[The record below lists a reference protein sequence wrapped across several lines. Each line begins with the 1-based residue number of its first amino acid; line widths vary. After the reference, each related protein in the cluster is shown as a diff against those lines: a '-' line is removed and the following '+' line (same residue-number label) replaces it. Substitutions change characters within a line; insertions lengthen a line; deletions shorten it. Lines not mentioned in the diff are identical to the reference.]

1 MLSKKLTLSLVII
14 SSMVGAL
21 ACIQLVNNDL
31 GMIFGAPPRSAG
43 EALYENFDPDDVHTV
58 VISKGSGE
66 RAEFVKRH
74 GIWNMVSP
82 MRDRADYAVL
92 QTIVYFSRHLQV
104 EDVIKSKEINLE
116 KSDSHA
122 SSTYGGRYNITLK
135 DSGKNKLA
143 EYELGHRTAWHR
155 PDEKDGSL
163 IQTFFVRPGE
173 TSLDN
178 HIYVCSAPQNLN
190 ANVRQLLDRGLG
202 RLRDHHPLLFNQKG
216 IAAITIRSKGREI
229 VLVRTNAD
237 SPGWKMTK
245 PLEARTKPEKANGLI
260 LGLAQLEA
268 IRIHERKSVTI
279 PPRPPGG
286 FLLQVELQNFGSGHN
301 RLPSTLTIEPP
312 SPPDADTV
320 LATTDQRPDLFFEI
334 PLKPVTGSMTLAQL
348 PLEVDQLR
356 ERTLASFDIA
366 ALRSITVRQI
376 TEPEPIHIFL
386 GKERN
391 GRSRWM
397 LTFQD
402 DTTPANEAAMA
413 RILQAI
419 SHDEVVGF
427 ASNAASNLSRYG
439 LSPPAKRVVL
449 DFMEGEPI
457 DLFFGRA
464 ADGRFYAMRQGTTTV
479 TEIEAATYTSIAT
492 KPYQWRDSLLMPFS
506 IVDLSIMKIEQF
518 PLPVPLADPAL
529 TLKYKFLSEDWE
541 ARQFEEDVSANL
553 NKHRANQFIKFME
566 TLRVERWLNES
577 SPAAARALRSPTFRF
592 TAIFRQ
598 LDEEGD
604 LKGFHE
610 SSFDLAPASRS
621 RMNRIFYGKRID
633 DPNYFVLSMEAYRTL
648 VTPLLDTRS
657 P

>member
-1 MLSKKLTLSLVII
+1 
-14 SSMVGAL
+14 
-21 ACIQLVNNDL
+21 
-31 GMIFGAPPRSAG
+31 
-43 EALYENFDPDDVHTV
+43 
-58 VISKGSGE
+58 
-66 RAEFVKRH
+66 
-74 GIWNMVSP
+74 
-82 MRDRADYAVL
+82 
-92 QTIVYFSRHLQV
+92 
-104 EDVIKSKEINLE
+104 
-116 KSDSHA
+116 
-122 SSTYGGRYNITLK
+122 
-135 DSGKNKLA
+135 
-143 EYELGHRTAWHR
+143 
-155 PDEKDGSL
+155 
-163 IQTFFVRPGE
+163 
-173 TSLDN
+173 
-178 HIYVCSAPQNLN
+178 
-190 ANVRQLLDRGLG
+190 
-202 RLRDHHPLLFNQKG
+202 
-216 IAAITIRSKGREI
+216 
-229 VLVRTNAD
+229 
-237 SPGWKMTK
+237 
-245 PLEARTKPEKANGLI
+245 
-260 LGLAQLEA
+260 
-268 IRIHERKSVTI
+268 
-279 PPRPPGG
+279 
-286 FLLQVELQNFGSGHN
+286 
-301 RLPSTLTIEPP
+301 
-312 SPPDADTV
+312 
-320 LATTDQRPDLFFEI
+320 
-334 PLKPVTGSMTLAQL
+334 
-348 PLEVDQLR
+348 
-356 ERTLASFDIA
+356 
-366 ALRSITVRQI
+366 
-376 TEPEPIHIFL
+376 
-386 GKERN
+386 
-391 GRSRWM
+391 
-397 LTFQD
+397 
-402 DTTPANEAAMA
+402 MA